1 MAKSKT
7 EQLKVTLVRSPAG
20 RLEKHR
26 ACVRGLGL
34 RRMHQSVTVAA
45 TPENLGMVRKV
56 SYLLSVEEA

>member
-7 EQLKVTLVRSPAG
+7 EQLKVTLVKSPAG
-20 RLEKHR
+20 RLAKHQ

-34 RRMHQSVTVAA
+34 RRMHHSVTVAA

-56 SYLLSVEEA
+56 GYLLQVEEV